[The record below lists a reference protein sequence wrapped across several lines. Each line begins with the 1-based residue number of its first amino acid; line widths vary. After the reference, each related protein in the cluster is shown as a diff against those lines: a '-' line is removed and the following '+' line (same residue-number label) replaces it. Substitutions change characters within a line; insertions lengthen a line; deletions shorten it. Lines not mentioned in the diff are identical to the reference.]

1 MKKIN
6 FNDYLEQQLK
16 KPSFKKEW
24 EKSEVQYQM
33 TRQIIKSRIEQ
44 KLNQRQLAKKAKTTQ
59 SVLSRLESMSFNPT
73 LGLIEKV
80 ANALGK
86 KVIVNLTNR

>member
-1 MKKIN
+1 MNKIN
-6 FNDYLEQQLK
+6 FDDYLKQQLK

-24 EKSEVQYQM
+24 EKSEAQYQM
-33 TRQIIKSRIEQ
+33 TRQLIKSRIEQ

-73 LGLIEKV
+73 LGLIEKIASV
-80 ANALGK
+80 LGK
-86 KVIVNLTNR
+86 KVNINLTDI

>member
-1 MKKIN
+1 MNKIN
-6 FNDYLEQQLK
+6 FDDYLKQQLK
-16 KPSFKKEW
+16 KPGFKKEW

-33 TRQIIKSRIEQ
+33 TRQLIKSRIDQ

-59 SVLSRLESMSFNPT
+59 SVLSRLESMNFNPT
-73 LGLIEKV
+73 LGLIEKI

-86 KVIVNLTNR
+86 KITINLTNV

>member
-1 MKKIN
+1 MNKIN
-6 FNDYLEQQLK
+6 FDDYLKQQLK

-24 EKSEVQYQM
+24 KKSEVQYQM
-33 TRQIIKSRIEQ
+33 TRQLIKSRIEQ

-73 LGLIEKV
+73 LGLIEKI
-80 ANALGK
+80 AEALGK
-86 KVIVNLTNR
+86 KVEVNLT

>member
-1 MKKIN
+1 MNKIN
-6 FNDYLEQQLK
+6 FEDYLKQQLK

-33 TRQIIKSRIEQ
+33 TRQLIKSRIEK

-73 LGLIEKV
+73 LGLIEKI
-80 ANALGK
+80 AEALGK
-86 KVIVNLTNR
+86 KVEINLT